1 MSQLSAI
8 DILVEALTALP
19 EYDNPL
25 NPIYEVLGQQRL
37 LTLHAIRK
45 HTQLLHD
52 RADQARDQTFAVNK
66 VILSCKR
73 IPPTPLSDLP
83 WGF

>member
-8 DILVEALTALP
+8 DILVEALTAVP

-52 RADQARDQTFAVNK
+52 RADQA
-66 VILSCKR
+66 
-73 IPPTPLSDLP
+73 
-83 WGF
+83 